1 MDLKELEGNRY
12 YKLVKVEDKEQLE
25 EIGWDWLLGDY
36 DFEQDLKGNYFV
48 TEEERE
54 EVKGEEVEVPVVY
67 TVDRYLYIE
76 SSKAIECDGALWLSE
91 EEMEKP
97 L

>member
-25 EIGWDWLLGDY
+25 EIGWDWLLEVHPY
-36 DFEQDLKGNYFV
+36 EDLKGNYFV

-54 EVKGEEVEVPVVY
+54 EVNGKEVEVSVVY

-76 SSKAIECDGALWLSE
+76 PSKAIECDDGSLWLSE
-91 EEMEKP
+91 EEMERH